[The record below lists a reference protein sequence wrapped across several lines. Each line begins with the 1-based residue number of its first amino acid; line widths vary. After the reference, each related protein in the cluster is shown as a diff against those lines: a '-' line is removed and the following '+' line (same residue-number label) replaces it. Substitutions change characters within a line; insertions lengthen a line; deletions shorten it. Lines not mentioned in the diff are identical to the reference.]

1 MAEPRPLRVVLADD
15 HAVVRAGL
23 RALIDGVPGLD
34 VVGEAETGEAAVR
47 LAAELRPDVVVI
59 DISMPGLGG
68 TAATE
73 RIRRETPDVRVLV
86 LTMHADRGHLTRLL
100 EAGAAGYVLKRAE
113 HDELVRA
120 IRAVGAGEPY
130 VDPRLAGAVLRSA
143 SGTHAEASA
152 EAPQLSAR
160 EEEVLRRIAWGE
172 SNKAI
177 AKRLGISTRTVETY
191 KSRLAEKLGLRTRP
205 DIVRYA
211 VGQGWL
217 GHE

>member
-1 MAEPRPLRVVLADD
+1 MSESKALRIVLADD

-23 RALIDGVPGLD
+23 RALIEGVDGLG
-34 VVGEAETGEAAVR
+34 VVGEAESGEEAVR

-59 DISMPGLGG
+59 DISMPGIGG
-68 TAATE
+68 MAATE
-73 RIRRETPDVRVLV
+73 RIARETPDVRVLV

-100 EAGAAGYVLKRAE
+100 EAGASGYVLKRADY
-113 HDELVRA
+113 DELVRA
-120 IRAVGAGEPY
+120 IRSVGTGESY
-130 VDPRLAGAVLRSA
+130 VDPRLAGAVLRP
-143 SGTHAEASA
+143 SGGTRQEKQDV
-152 EAPQLSAR
+152 PLSAR

-191 KSRLAEKLGLRTRP
+191 KSRLSEKLGVRTRP

-217 GHE
+217 EPE